1 MTGMKPI
8 GTLADLSM
16 RDITFIL
23 FRHRRLLVVT
33 ILLVFAIGAAVATF
47 WPPVYGAYGS
57 VLLKGRMLDRDPGS
71 LDTGET
77 RSLPVSEA
85 DLYSELQILESPA
98 LVSEALESLHDAGNT
113 VVTESLGGDLRQ
125 QVGAVREGL
134 SASVVPSSNVIEVT
148 LVHFERDAALA
159 VLEALFQT
167 YTRYRQRIYRPER
180 VAKFLS
186 SQVARLEHELAMK
199 NDEITTH
206 QERAGLV
213 DADSQVRTNLA
224 LRREIESSRLRLE
237 EEMMRTE
244 ATQRDLEAMLA
255 SPHVRVF
262 AAMPVEAG
270 VVLQNRAEVA
280 AWVRQ
285 LEGRQ
290 MAAQATLEKLQVE
303 VDEIDSRNHMI
314 RREQLV
320 LADLQREAGVLED
333 AHEILLARRAEAMID
348 AETGD
353 RQFNPYVAVLSP
365 PRLYD
370 GPLFP
375 KPKLVIAIA
384 LVAGTLLGL
393 VLAALREVLDPTF
406 SRPVDVATTLGV
418 PVLFSLPKGGDQ
430 RARTNRN
437 TRRPADHNRRRRSAS
452 TPLPKM
458 SGPGL
463 VGHARGAISATVIVG
478 MLIGAVW
485 IWSRQAADDSGGHW
499 LFGGATDGQVRAFLP
514 PHGDDGHTD
523 DGTDG

>member
-16 RDITFIL
+16 RDLTFIL
-23 FRHRRLLVVT
+23 FRHRRLLVITV
-33 ILLVFAIGAAVATF
+33 LLVFAIGAAVATF
-47 WPPVYGAYGS
+47 WPPIYGAYGS
-57 VLLKGRMLDRDPGS
+57 VLLKGRMLDHDPGS
-71 LDTGET
+71 LETGET

-85 DLYSELQILESPA
+85 DLYSELRILESPA
-98 LVSEALESLHDAGNT
+98 LISEALETLAQAGNAR
-113 VVTESLGGDLRQ
+113 VTEALGGDLRQ

-148 LVHFERDAALA
+148 LVHSDRDAALA

-167 YTRYRQRIYRPER
+167 YTQYRQRIYRPER
-180 VAKFLS
+180 VATFLS

-199 NDEITTH
+199 NEEITAH
-206 QERAGLV
+206 QERTGLV

-237 EEMMRTE
+237 EEMMRTD
-244 ATQRDLEAMLA
+244 ATQRDLAALLE

-262 AAMPVEAG
+262 AAMPVEDG

-280 AWVRQ
+280 AWLRQ

-290 MAAQATLEKLQVE
+290 AATQATLDKLLVE
-303 VDEIDSRNHMI
+303 VAAIDQLNHMI

-320 LADLQREAGVLED
+320 LADLQREAGVLEA
-333 AHEILLARRAEAMID
+333 AHEILLTRRAEAMID

-353 RQFNPYVAVLSP
+353 RQFNPYVAIVSP

-375 KPKLVIAIA
+375 KPKLVMAIA

-406 SRPVDVATTLGV
+406 SRPVDVAAALGV
-418 PVLFSLPKGGDQ
+418 PVLFSLPKGGGQ
-430 RARTNRN
+430 RTRTTGN
-437 TRRPADHNRRRRSAS
+437 TRRPAAPHRRPRHP
-452 TPLPKM
+452 TPTRAPRAKVAA
-458 SGPGL
+458 PGL
-463 VGHARGAISATVIVG
+463 AGHVRGVVGVTVIAGALVG
-478 MLIGAVW
+478 VVW
-485 IWSRQAADDSGGHW
+485 IWAHQSRQNDGGHW
-499 LFGGATDGQVRAFLP
+499 LFGGFAAGEVRAFLP
-514 PHGDDGHTD
+514 PHGDDG
-523 DGTDG
+523 TDG